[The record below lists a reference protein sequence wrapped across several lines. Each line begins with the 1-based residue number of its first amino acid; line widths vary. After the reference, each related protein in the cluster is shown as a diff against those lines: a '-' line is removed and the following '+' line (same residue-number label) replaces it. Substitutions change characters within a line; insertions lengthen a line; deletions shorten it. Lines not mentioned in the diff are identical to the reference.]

1 MPKNFR
7 NGLMWIAL
15 TLCAFV
21 IGGCQH
27 IHDPWVKPGAM
38 QAERNVGVQ
47 QQVQLHTRQLRGQSD
62 R

>member
-1 MPKNFR
+1 
-7 NGLMWIAL
+7 MWIAL